1 MDDKLDLSVI
11 GEVRMARIKDVAAAA
26 GVSTATVSRV
36 INKHSSVSE
45 STRRKVLEVIAKL
58 NYVPNHGGRLL
69 RTQETKSILVLVPD
83 IRNSFYANIL
93 YGMDRLASDHQYTL
107 IIASTYSDV
116 IRERNLIN
124 LLQQKL
130 ADGMILLA
138 SVLGESE
145 LVKLDQ
151 DYHLVQLCEFN
162 QGTTLTHIS
171 VDNYQAAYE
180 AMTHLISKGH
190 EKIAFLSAN
199 NNFLSTKLREMAYIQ
214 ALKDHNIMPDEGLL
228 IRGSYSFESGRI
240 GTNIVMNAVSP
251 PTAIFAISDV
261 VAAGA
266 IQALYRL
273 NLRTPADVAVC
284 GFDDIDMAS
293 QLTPPLTTV
302 AQPLEMLG
310 TMAAKI
316 LLDKIAG
323 KEVKRSTVLQ
333 HQLMIRGTT

>member
-124 LLQQKL
+124 L
-130 ADGMILLA
+130 
-138 SVLGESE
+138 
-145 LVKLDQ
+145 
-151 DYHLVQLCEFN
+151 
-162 QGTTLTHIS
+162 
-171 VDNYQAAYE
+171 
-180 AMTHLISKGH
+180 
-190 EKIAFLSAN
+190 
-199 NNFLSTKLREMAYIQ
+199 
-214 ALKDHNIMPDEGLL
+214 
-228 IRGSYSFESGRI
+228 
-240 GTNIVMNAVSP
+240 
-251 PTAIFAISDV
+251 
-261 VAAGA
+261 
-266 IQALYRL
+266 
-273 NLRTPADVAVC
+273 
-284 GFDDIDMAS
+284 
-293 QLTPPLTTV
+293 
-302 AQPLEMLG
+302 
-310 TMAAKI
+310 
-316 LLDKIAG
+316 
-323 KEVKRSTVLQ
+323 
-333 HQLMIRGTT
+333 

>member
-1 MDDKLDLSVI
+1 
-11 GEVRMARIKDVAAAA
+11 MARIKDVAAAA

-240 GTNIVMNAVSP
+240 GTNIVM
-251 PTAIFAISDV
+251 T
-261 VAAGA
+261 
-266 IQALYRL
+266 R
-273 NLRTPADVAVC
+273 
-284 GFDDIDMAS
+284 
-293 QLTPPLTTV
+293 
-302 AQPLEMLG
+302 
-310 TMAAKI
+310 
-316 LLDKIAG
+316 
-323 KEVKRSTVLQ
+323 
-333 HQLMIRGTT
+333 